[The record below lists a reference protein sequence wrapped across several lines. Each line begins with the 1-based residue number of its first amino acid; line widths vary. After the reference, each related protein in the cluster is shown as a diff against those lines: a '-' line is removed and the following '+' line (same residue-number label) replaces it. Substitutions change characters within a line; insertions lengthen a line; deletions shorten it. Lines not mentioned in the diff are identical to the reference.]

1 MRRAW
6 FGLSVL
12 LVAAAAA
19 RAGDEPAKPTPTFS
33 QAAPAVCGGRGI
45 EATVALVYQLNT
57 LGPVAGAY
65 IDLGFKPPLD
75 LPKAANELRPRLT
88 SLLPQ
93 GAKVGSPKWEG
104 KRLRIAL
111 TTTEQGIQP
120 ATAFKMRFDC
130 PAGSR
135 IQPSALTCAT
145 AEVVGASGE
154 PMEETLAREVRC
166 LIVAL
171 DPVR

>member
-6 FGLSVL
+6 LGLAAL
-12 LVAAAAA
+12 LVAGGAAG
-19 RAGDEPAKPTPTFS
+19 AGDEPARPLS
-33 QAAPAVCGGRGI
+33 QAEPAVCGAGGI
-45 EATVALVYQLNT
+45 DVTVALVYELNT
-57 LGPVAGAY
+57 IGPVAGAY

-75 LPKAANELRPRLT
+75 LPQAAEKLRPRLT
-88 SLLPQ
+88 SLLPP
-93 GAKVGSPKWEG
+93 GAKVGSPKREA

-120 ATAFKMRFDC
+120 AKVFKMRFDC

-135 IQPSALTCAT
+135 IQPSALSCAT

-154 PMEETLAREVRC
+154 PMEEVLARDVRC
-166 LIVAL
+166 VVVGL
-171 DPVR
+171 DPVGR